1 MCDPL
6 WFALF
11 GAIDEDEEEEE
22 ELAWQEEL
30 ERRKREAAKR
40 TQPNLLLGRSGL
52 PDEEVGRAQRKDEEG
67 QS

>member
-6 WFALF
+6 FFALL

-22 ELAWQEEL
+22 ELARQEEL
-30 ERRKREAAKR
+30 ERCTRDAAKR

>member
-6 WFALF
+6 FFALF
-11 GAIDEDEEEEE
+11 GAIDEDEEED

-30 ERRKREAAKR
+30 ERRTREAAKR
-40 TQPNLLLGRSGL
+40 ARPNLLLGRSGL